1 MRARQF
7 IFEAS
12 AKVSSQ
18 NKLDV
23 ITNKLTS
30 GEITDPK
37 TIDYIYKILNKP
49 EIQQNVSTF
58 LSRVVDTDQD
68 VASFQAKN
76 NDALVDIIR
85 KLPVSKEKLDQFL
98 KRWASGKGFVK
109 TDMLVSGNK
118 GTLQQLIPDA
128 TAFIAFEKFEKMRS
142 MYAMPKKGTTGY
154 GEFGLSMLSPF
165 VMLKAPGDIEVNG
178 LPLEVKGNDARLY
191 ADERTPVK
199 EELDTSNITSAGV
212 TPEPAPIPASIQNQK
227 KPLATS
233 KIPMGQTA
241 PAAAP
246 VKAKR
251 GSEPG
256 ALNNVVANLKDLTTS
271 AETSQQVVQ
280 AFADRGIDATTLI
293 NTIKGQDAGTALET
307 LKVEWWKAGFT
318 AYQRAIEMP
327 IMVIGF
333 GQFLISDKADDFIA
347 WGALPRSITNYGY
360 MYGRK
365 AGQSR
370 ETYPKIFVPG
380 HNM

>member
-1 MRARQF
+1 MRAKQF
-7 IFEAS
+7 IFEAP
-12 AKVSSQ
+12 AKATVQ
-18 NKLDV
+18 KLNI
-23 ITNKLTS
+23 ITNKFAA
-30 GEITDPK
+30 GEVTDSK

-49 EIQQNVSTF
+49 EIQQNVAHF
-58 LSRVVDTDQD
+58 LTTVAGLDQD

-76 NDALVDIIR
+76 NAALVDIIR
-85 KLPVSKEKLDQFL
+85 KLPVPKEKLDKFL
-98 KRWASGKGFVK
+98 KRWASGKGFVN
-109 TDMLVSGNK
+109 TEMLVSGNR
-118 GTLQQLIPDA
+118 GTLQQLIPDT
-128 TAFIAFEKFEKMRS
+128 TAFVAFEKFEKMRS

-178 LPLEVKGNDARLY
+178 TPLEVKGNDARLY

-199 EELDTSNITSAGV
+199 EEKDAANIATDGSAPV
-212 TPEPAPIPASIQNQK
+212 PASIQNQK

-233 KIPMGQTA
+233 KIPMGQSA

-256 ALNNVVANLKDLTTS
+256 SLNNVVASLKDPATS
-271 AETSQQVVQ
+271 ANTAQQVIK
-280 AFADRGIDATTLI
+280 AFADRGVDATTIVNSLQS
-293 NTIKGQDAGTALET
+293 QDAASALET

-360 MYGRK
+360 MYGRQ

>member
-1 MRARQF
+1 MRAKQF
-7 IFEAS
+7 IFEAP
-12 AKVSSQ
+12 AKATVQ
-18 NKLDV
+18 KLNI
-23 ITNKLTS
+23 ITNKFAA
-30 GEITDPK
+30 GEVNDPK

-49 EIQQNVSTF
+49 EIQQNVTSF
-58 LSRVVDTDQD
+58 LSTVAGLDQD

-76 NDALVDIIR
+76 NAALVDIIR
-85 KLPVSKEKLDQFL
+85 KLPVPKEKLDKFL
-98 KRWASGKGFVK
+98 KRWASGKGFVN
-109 TDMLVSGNK
+109 TEMLVSGNK
-118 GTLQQLIPDA
+118 GTIQQLIPDA
-128 TAFIAFEKFEKMRS
+128 TAFVAFEKFEKMQT
-142 MYAMPKKGTTGY
+142 MYAMSKKGTVGY

-178 LPLEVKGNDARLY
+178 TPLEVKGNNARLY

-199 EELDTSNITSAGV
+199 EELDTSNITASGS

-233 KIPMGQTA
+233 KIPMGQSA

-256 ALNNVVANLKDLTTS
+256 SLNNVVASLKDPATS
-271 AETSQQVVQ
+271 ANTAQQVVK
-280 AFADRGIDATTLI
+280 AFADRGVDATTIVRSLQ
-293 NTIKGQDAGTALET
+293 TQDAATALET

-318 AYQRAIEMP
+318 AYQRAIDMP

-333 GQFLISDKADDFIA
+333 GQFLISNKADDFIE

-360 MYGRK
+360 MYGRQ

-380 HNM
+380 HNL